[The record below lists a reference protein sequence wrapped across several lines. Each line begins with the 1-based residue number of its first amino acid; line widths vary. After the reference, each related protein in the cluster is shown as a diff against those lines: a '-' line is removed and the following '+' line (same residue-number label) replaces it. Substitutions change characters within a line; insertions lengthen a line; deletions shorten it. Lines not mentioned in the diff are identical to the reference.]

1 MKERPRAAH
10 VLAALQLKPAPS
22 AAVQLKA
29 DGRPLAAHVAR
40 VHVARV
46 AARTPA
52 PAPAAQPKAAP
63 ERPGGL
69 AGHVAAAISVRPLGH
84 GSTARAAQ
92 AKPAPGARVAA
103 TVRPRVVQRM
113 NDEFLDEEGLLPET
127 SEYLNSVAQDFNR
140 AYSGQLESRH
150 TQAVTVDQDS
160 NMFLFT
166 QRYMAEM
173 GNVALV
179 DPLEIPDNSCVIGDQ
194 KDDENIHAEMLAI
207 SWYLQG
213 HAKLPVHMGISKPVC
228 ARCSVVLTHYRIA
241 HYSDGALTKNWTS
254 PWRHANLYPPLALK
268 GRIPEAVKRG
278 KIYQY
283 DDDDWK

>member
-10 VLAALQLKPAPS
+10 VLAALQLKPVPS

-29 DGRPLAAHVAR
+29 DGRPLAAHVSRVSAR
-40 VHVARV
+40 PGAL
-46 AARTPA
+46 PA
-52 PAPAAQPKAAP
+52 VLPKAAP
-63 ERPGGL
+63 AQARPAPL
-69 AGHVAAAISVRPLGH
+69 AGHVAAAVAGRPP
-84 GSTARAAQ
+84 GSASAGQAAQ
-92 AKPAPGARVAA
+92 AKLAPALRPASA
-103 TVRPRVVQRM
+103 VRPRVVQRM

-166 QRYMAEM
+166 QRYMKEM
-173 GNVALV
+173 GNVGLI

-254 PWRHANLYPPLALK
+254 PWRHANLDPPLALK

-278 KIYQY
+278 KIYPY